1 MLSPGAFSTISKVQ
15 KECEGDTRGGRRQG
29 GKIQSEGLGLHFLV
43 TCRGDA
49 VSSIIAT
56 GGVYLYTAA
65 VHVSSTA
72 GKSGN

>member
-1 MLSPGAFSTISKVQ
+1 MNVTLMVAEGKVV
-15 KECEGDTRGGRRQG
+15 KVH
-29 GKIQSEGLGLHFLV
+29 SEGLGLHFLV

-49 VSSIIAT
+49 VSSVTAT

-65 VHVSSTA
+65 MHVSSTA